1 LKEFQVDKKEMKGI
15 LRDIYG
21 YRYGNVLEYG
31 LADAV
36 DGEDFKQ
43 RLTSLKD
50 RWNHHCP
57 GFYNWF
63 LNKRSELFEKSV
75 IESSRKD
82 SNVDGLF
89 YNNSIE

>member
-21 YRYGNVLEYG
+21 YRYGNVLEYR

-43 RLTSLKD
+43 RLTSL
-50 RWNHHCP
+50 
-57 GFYNWF
+57 
-63 LNKRSELFEKSV
+63 RS
-75 IESSRKD
+75 IESPLPRFLQLVLK
-82 SNVDGLF
+82 
-89 YNNSIE
+89 